1 MEQNDYEL
9 GIKHYAL
16 IKYIPALIVSIIW
29 GTTFVISKYI
39 LNTGISPFQLII
51 FRFVLAYIA
60 LCIMCPKPYKMEFS
74 KTELKMFLI
83 ALTGGS
89 LYFFL
94 EYSALQHSSAVNVGL
109 ICATVPIVSALM
121 SIILKLMKPTK
132 WFALGSVIALAGVAC
147 VIFNG
152 VFVLNLSPLGD
163 FFAILSVISW
173 SVYSVLLSVMPKEVS
188 ELQTTRR
195 LFFYSTITILPILFF
210 DNNALSLAEIWDKL
224 EWTHFLGASY
234 LGLIASGASLWLW
247 NVSFNQ
253 IGAASTN
260 NFLYLMPIISA
271 VAATIFF
278 SSEITIWIAAGAL
291 LIFIGLIIAD
301 YKQNK

>member
-29 GTTFVISKYI
+29 GTTFVISKSI
-39 LNTGISPFQLII
+39 LEAGVSPFQLI
-51 FRFVLAYIA
+51 FCRFLMAYIA

-94 EYSALQHSSAVNVGL
+94 EYSALRLTGATNVSL
-109 ICATVPIVSALM
+109 ICATVPIFSALGF
-121 SIILKLMKPTK
+121 IILGVMKLTK
-132 WFALGSVIALAGVAC
+132 WFVFGSLIALAGVAC
-147 VIFNG
+147 VVFNG
-152 VFVLNLSPLGD
+152 VFVLRLSPLGD
-163 FFAILSVISW
+163 FIAFLSVISW
-173 SVYSVLLSVMPKEVS
+173 SIYSVLLTIMPKEVT

-195 LFFYSTITILPILFF
+195 LFFYGTITIFPLLFF
-210 DNNALSLAEIWDKL
+210 DDNASSLTEIWGKL
-224 EWTHFLGASY
+224 EWTHIVGALY

-247 NVSFNQ
+247 NLSFNKV
-253 IGAASTN
+253 GAANTN
-260 NFLYLMPIISA
+260 NFLYLLPIISA
-271 VAATIFF
+271 VAAAIFF
-278 SSEITIWIAAGAL
+278 THEITGWVVAGTL
-291 LIFIGLIIAD
+291 LIFFGLIIANN
-301 YKQNK
+301 KQNK